1 MLKRIQ
7 KRGRSYEQ
15 IDQDPDLY
23 QYYQTLNER
32 YTDWYANYD
41 HSPKMQID
49 GDQLDF
55 VADPSARQ
63 EVIRLIDEKVKS
75 LG

>member
-1 MLKRIQ
+1 
-7 KRGRSYEQ
+7 
-15 IDQDPDLY
+15 
-23 QYYQTLNER
+23 
-32 YTDWYANYD
+32 YANYD

-55 VADPSARQ
+55 VADADARK
-63 EVIRLIDEKVKS
+63 EVIRLIDEKVAS